1 MSNLCYSATSLA
13 ASGSILRIFGQK
25 KMWDG
30 PMDRPTDGWTYP
42 LIELWVTTKNHAN
55 EFQLAF
61 NLTLPDSPVHIWP
74 AYMYWKVCA
83 SNVTIDIFLSMKIR
97 EIEPEAAYG
106 VSEWQGGQRL
116 DESHLISNIRTC
128 SAWFLSV
135 LVGTIHKKQR
145 FSMNFL

>member
-74 AYMYWKVCA
+74 AYMHWKVCA
-83 SNVTIDIFLSMKIR
+83 SNLTIDIFLSMKIR
-97 EIEPEAAYG
+97 EIEPEAAYW

-116 DESHLISNIRTC
+116 DESWFILSIETC
-128 SAWFLSV
+128 FLYEFDV
-135 LVGTIHKKQR
+135 
-145 FSMNFL
+145 